1 VQYDW
6 CPYKKRLRHGHTH
19 KKNMAIYKPMREVSE
34 EINRAGTLIL
44 DFQLLEL
51 RGNKFLLFSLP
62 SL

>member
-1 VQYDW
+1 
-6 CPYKKRLRHGHTH
+6 
-19 KKNMAIYKPMREVSE
+19 MAIYKPMREVSE

-51 RGNKFLLFSLP
+51 RGNKFLLFRLP